1 MPKLR
6 PSPIPSRIV
15 RAAGALVWR
24 PREKKQ
30 RFEVGQV
37 IDPEAIEVLLVHRPR
52 YDDWSWPK
60 GKAELNEPILVA
72 GVREVEEETG
82 VVVTMGAPLTT
93 QRYRLGSG
101 HTKEVRYWVGTVA
114 SSPAVTR
121 SRLPVTPA
129 LAKEIDTTRWVSP
142 RQAQQ
147 MLTRR
152 GDRRL
157 LDELVT
163 RATTGTLVTATLVV
177 ARHGAAVP
185 RSQWQGVD
193 GQRPLGRTGG
203 RQALELVDIL
213 SALGIERLLS
223 SSWSRCQATLSPYAA
238 VSGLHVVGVDD
249 LTEDVAERDP
259 KAAAKIIKKLLRS
272 PSTPIVV
279 CGHRPVLP
287 AMMRPLMKASSNQL
301 SREYPDVDPYLR
313 TAQILVA
320 HVAYSGAQPRVQAI
334 ELHRPIAAPA
344 GA

>member
-1 MPKLR
+1 MSKLR

-30 RFEVGQV
+30 RFDVGQV
-37 IDPEAIEVLLVHRPR
+37 IGAEDIEVLLVHRPR

-72 GVREVEEETG
+72 GAREVEEETG

-114 SSPAVTR
+114 GSAAVNR

-129 LAKEIDTTRWVSP
+129 PAKEIDSTRWVLP
-142 RQAQQ
+142 NQAQQ
-147 MLTRR
+147 LLTRR

-157 LDELVT
+157 LDELLT
-163 RATTGTLVTATLVV
+163 RAKTGTLVTSTLVV
-177 ARHGAAVP
+177 GRHAAAVP
-185 RSQWQGVD
+185 RSQWHGAE

-203 RQALELVDIL
+203 RQALELVNIL
-213 SALGIERLLS
+213 SALGIQRLLS
-223 SSWSRCQATLSPYAA
+223 SSWTRCQATLTPYAA
-238 VSGLHVVGVDD
+238 VTGLHVVGVDE
-249 LTEDVAERDP
+249 LTEIAAERDP
-259 KAAAKIIKKLLRS
+259 KAAAKIVKKLLRS
-272 PSTPIVV
+272 PSTPIII
-279 CGHRPVLP
+279 CGHRPALP
-287 AMMRPLMKASSNQL
+287 TMMKPLLKISSTQL
-301 SREYPDVDPYLR
+301 SREYPDTDPYLR

-320 HVAYSGAQPRVQAI
+320 HVAYPAGEPQIQAI